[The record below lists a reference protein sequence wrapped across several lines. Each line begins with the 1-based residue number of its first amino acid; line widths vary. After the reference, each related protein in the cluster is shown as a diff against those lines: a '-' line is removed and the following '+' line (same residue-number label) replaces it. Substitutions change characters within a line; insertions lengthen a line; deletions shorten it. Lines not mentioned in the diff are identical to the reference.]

1 MNTQINFY
9 GCYVHCTKLFQFC
22 MHLYQTRS
30 KDVVYLSELN
40 ISIEPIFGEHFCQI
54 KTIEC
59 NKCGRCFNLNPLNH
73 SETVFYDF
81 LCTSK

>member
-40 ISIEPIFGEHFCQI
+40 ISIELIFGEHFC
-54 KTIEC
+54 
-59 NKCGRCFNLNPLNH
+59 
-73 SETVFYDF
+73 
-81 LCTSK
+81 